1 MEWIKDFD
9 NSFLSNKM
17 YFKFERYKIY
27 YRKLIENSQWLKCTK
42 IEGMSVQNRQK
53 MKVQKGV

>member
-27 YRKLIENSQWLKCTK
+27 YRRLIGNSQWLKYTK
-42 IEGMSVQNRQK
+42 NGRLGVQNRQK
-53 MKVQKGV
+53 SPVSMII